1 MKDSLSGKGSP
12 SPSGKGVVPGVSGA
26 GAGNLYLNLELR
38 RKAEVSTPPWSQKGH
53 FKVVFLSIGVAFESG
68 WVCV

>member
-12 SPSGKGVVPGVSGA
+12 SPSGKGVVPGVSGV

-38 RKAEVSTPPWSQKGH
+38 RKTEVSTPPWSQ
-53 FKVVFLSIGVAFESG
+53 KVVFLSIGVAFERG